1 MQDSH
6 TRKRKH
12 YITGSENLQ
21 AFIFFCASSVRQ
33 MHFIAVHMGHNMSI
47 QDLALCHR
55 TQIKFPLCVWN
66 LHFFGEH
73 PPSPRLDLTSAKTR
87 QLKVSPPSWPSCLPL
102 PGLSSPVCADTGGM
116 VQIFPCTSGPNVK
129 QKCSCWS
136 LMFESTV
143 FQRLSDQKHFH
154 SCFLMSNL
162 PPRAFGAM
170 PNLCNRLLCKREVPG
185 RGWLNSYNATQLK
198 PHDYINF
205 WSLLAV
211 LFGRLADF
219 CSLHAVSCSVTRG
232 NYSLQTHKN
241 RFQRC
246 WRVQEREKS
255 WISFGCF
262 VFLLNHLNN
271 NLHKYKYIRGLCASI
286 PVSLGRPCCSQIR
299 RQSGSFC

>member
-1 MQDSH
+1 MKICKLSSSFVHHLSGRCILLQSIWD
-6 TRKRKH
+6 
-12 YITGSENLQ
+12 ITW
-21 AFIFFCASSVRQ
+21 AD
-33 MHFIAVHMGHNMSI
+33 I

-55 TQIKFPLCVWN
+55 TQIKFPLRVWN

-73 PPSPRLDLTSAKTR
+73 PPSPRLGLTSVKTR

-102 PGLSSPVCADTGGM
+102 PGLSSPVRADTGGM

-136 LMFESTV
+136 LMFESAV
-143 FQRLSDQKHFH
+143 FQRLSDQKQFH

-219 CSLHAVSCSVTRG
+219 CSLHAVFCSVTLVIAACRPTKITSNVAG
-232 NYSLQTHKN
+232 ECRKGKRAESALAALCS
-241 RFQRC
+241 C
-246 WRVQEREKS
+246 W
-255 WISFGCF
+255 I
-262 VFLLNHLNN
+262 
-271 NLHKYKYIRGLCASI
+271 I
-286 PVSLGRPCCSQIR
+286 
-299 RQSGSFC
+299 